1 MNRNDGYHDHDK
13 NNVEAVSTSRDG
25 RYARTE
31 DGRFYE
37 AMPATADRSFAR
49 GHERDE
55 DTDRTANRRA
65 AKTGVTTFLLG
76 LITGALATWLLMNLL
91 DFGVNR
97 QPVTVPTP
105 QVQVEGQ

>member
-1 MNRNDGYHDHDK
+1 MNRNDGHGHDNDR
-13 NNVEAVSTSRDG
+13 NVAAHTHKVDG
-25 RYARTE
+25 

-37 AMPATADRSFAR
+37 AIPATADRSYAR
-49 GHERDE
+49 GYDRDE
-55 DTDRTANRRA
+55 DTDRSGNKKA
-65 AKTGVTTFLLG
+65 AKTGITTFLLG

-91 DFGVNR
+91 DFGVNQ